1 MQGESVFVATKKQMI
16 WADFSL
22 FFIALAWGYT
32 FVLSKDLLTEM
43 TPFYF
48 LGTRFLLAAL
58 LLLPFVWRRLR
69 SAGTEVWQQGAI
81 CGLVL
86 CAAFTLQLLGIDR
99 TTPGKAGVITG
110 TNVILVPFLYYLWR
124 RKPVGKGAVAGSLLA
139 FFGLACLSGD
149 GSWTGLSLGDL
160 LVFLCAIFFALHIL
174 LVDRFYERQTK
185 VDTLSFVMI
194 QLLVVGLI
202 DFVIALFAEPTPQA
216 LSPYGWFAFLFDC
229 LVGTLLAY
237 VVQIKA
243 QQFSPPVH
251 VSILLSLEAVF
262 AFLFS
267 WLLWGEPV
275 TAMVWTGVI
284 LMLAGIYITEL
295 GDANKPTQASV

>member
-1 MQGESVFVATKKQMI
+1 MATKKQLI
-16 WADFSL
+16 WADLSL

-32 FVLSKDLLTEM
+32 FVLSKDILTEM

-58 LLLPFVWRRLR
+58 LLLPFVWRRLKKVSR
-69 SAGTEVWQQGAI
+69 DVWVQGII
-81 CGLVL
+81 CGIVL
-86 CAAFTLQLLGIDR
+86 CAAFTFQILGIDR

-110 TNVILVPFLYYLWR
+110 TNVILVPFLYFIWR
-124 RKPVGKGAVAGSLLA
+124 CKPVGKGAVIGSLLA
-139 FFGLACLSGD
+139 FAGLTCLSGD
-149 GSWTGLSLGDL
+149 EGWTGISFGDF

-174 LVDRFYERQTK
+174 LVDRLYEQRED
-185 VDTLSFVMI
+185 VDSLNFVMI
-194 QLLVVGLI
+194 QLLVVGVI
-202 DFVIALFAEPTPQA
+202 DLAIALFVEPLPQP
-216 LSPYGWFAFLFDC
+216 LSSYGWFAFLFDC
-229 LVGTLLAY
+229 LIGTLLAY
-237 VVQIKA
+237 IVQIKA

-275 TAMVWTGVI
+275 TPIVWTGVA

-295 GDANKPTQASV
+295 GDHQKPT

>member
-1 MQGESVFVATKKQMI
+1 MATKKQLI
-16 WADFSL
+16 WADLSL

-32 FVLSKDLLTEM
+32 FVLSKDILTEM

-58 LLLPFVWRRLR
+58 LLLPFVWRRLKKVSR
-69 SAGTEVWQQGAI
+69 DVWVQGII
-81 CGLVL
+81 CGIVL
-86 CAAFTLQLLGIDR
+86 CAAFTFQILGIDR

-110 TNVILVPFLYYLWR
+110 TNVILVPFLYFIWR
-124 RKPVGKGAVAGSLLA
+124 RKPVGKGAVIGSLLA
-139 FFGLACLSGD
+139 FVGLTCLSGNE
-149 GSWTGLSLGDL
+149 GWTGISFGDF

-174 LVDRFYERQTK
+174 LVDRMYEQRED
-185 VDTLSFVMI
+185 VDSLNFVMI
-194 QLLVVGLI
+194 QLLVVGVI
-202 DFVIALFAEPTPQA
+202 DLAIALFVEPLPQL
-216 LSPYGWFAFLFDC
+216 LSSYGWFAFLFDC
-229 LVGTLLAY
+229 LIGTLLAY

-275 TAMVWTGVI
+275 TPIVWTGVA

-295 GDANKPTQASV
+295 GDQPKPT

>member
-1 MQGESVFVATKKQMI
+1 MATKKQMI
-16 WADFSL
+16 WADLSL

-32 FVLSKDLLTEM
+32 FVLSKDILTEM

-58 LLLPFVWRRLR
+58 LLLPFVWRRLKKVSR
-69 SAGTEVWQQGAI
+69 DVWVQGII
-81 CGLVL
+81 CGIVL
-86 CAAFTLQLLGIDR
+86 CAAFTFQILGIDR

-110 TNVILVPFLYYLWR
+110 TNVILVPFLYFIWR
-124 RKPVGKGAVAGSLLA
+124 RKPVGKGAVIGSLLA
-139 FFGLACLSGD
+139 FVGLTFLSGNE
-149 GSWTGLSLGDL
+149 GWTGISFGDF

-174 LVDRFYERQTK
+174 LVDRMYEQRED
-185 VDTLSFVMI
+185 VDSLNFVMI
-194 QLLVVGLI
+194 QLLVVGVI
-202 DFVIALFAEPTPQA
+202 DLAIALFVEPLPQP
-216 LSPYGWFAFLFDC
+216 LSSYGWFAFLFDC
-229 LVGTLLAY
+229 LIGTLLAY

-275 TAMVWTGVI
+275 TPIVWTGVA

-295 GDANKPTQASV
+295 GDHQKPT

>member
-1 MQGESVFVATKKQMI
+1 MATKKQLI
-16 WADFSL
+16 WADLSL

-32 FVLSKDLLTEM
+32 FVLSKDILTEM

-48 LGTRFLLAAL
+48 LGTRFLLAAF
-58 LLLPFVWRRLR
+58 LLLPFVWRRLKKVSR
-69 SAGTEVWQQGAI
+69 DVWVQGII
-81 CGLVL
+81 CGIVL
-86 CAAFTLQLLGIDR
+86 CAAFTFQILGIDR

-110 TNVILVPFLYYLWR
+110 TNVILVPFLYFFWR
-124 RKPVGKGAVAGSLLA
+124 RKPVGKGAVIGSLLA
-139 FFGLACLSGD
+139 FAGLTCLSGD
-149 GSWTGLSLGDL
+149 EGWTGISFGDF

-174 LVDRFYERQTK
+174 LVDRLYEQRED
-185 VDTLSFVMI
+185 VDSLNFVMI
-194 QLLVVGLI
+194 QLLVVGVI
-202 DFVIALFAEPTPQA
+202 DLAIALFVEPLPQP
-216 LSPYGWFAFLFDC
+216 LSSYGWFAFLFDC
-229 LVGTLLAY
+229 LIGTLLAY
-237 VVQIKA
+237 IVQIKA

-275 TAMVWTGVI
+275 TPIVWTGVA

-295 GDANKPTQASV
+295 GDHQKPT

>member
-1 MQGESVFVATKKQMI
+1 MATKKQLI
-16 WADFSL
+16 WADISL
-22 FFIALAWGYT
+22 FIIALAWGYT
-32 FVLSKDLLTEM
+32 FVLSKDILTEM

-69 SAGTEVWQQGAI
+69 TVSREVWVQGLI
-81 CGLVL
+81 CGIVL
-86 CAAFTLQLLGIDR
+86 CAAFTFQILGIDR

-110 TNVILVPFLYYLWR
+110 TNVILVPFLYFLWR
-124 RKPVGKGAVAGSLLA
+124 RKPVGKGAVIGSLLA
-139 FFGLACLSGD
+139 FVGLTCLSGNE
-149 GSWTGLSLGDL
+149 GWTGIAFGDF

-174 LVDRFYERQTK
+174 LVDRMYEQHED
-185 VDTLSFVMI
+185 VDSLNFVMI
-194 QLLVVGLI
+194 QLLVVGVI
-202 DFVIALFAEPTPQA
+202 DLAIALFVEPLPQP
-216 LSPYGWFAFLFDC
+216 LSSYGWFAFLFDC
-229 LVGTLLAY
+229 LIGTLLAY

-275 TAMVWTGVI
+275 TPIVWTGVA
-284 LMLAGIYITEL
+284 LMLVGIYITEL
-295 GDANKPTQASV
+295 GDHQKLS